1 MYCNIINIHLHL
13 FLCRCPP
20 FLTAICSFFFDRS
33 FCSLT
38 LSAHIYEQ
46 GYQLPAQFFLNYD
59 GPVKECDEFFSMF
72 MLLNMLIGS
81 YMRFNNWDMILVN
94 YFAFNRIFFRRTIF
108 ISYPCINRFNIHPT
122 VVNESNKSSM
132 FCCHRTIFIT

>member
-94 YFAFNRIFFRRTIF
+94 YFAFNRIFFGGPSSFLTHVLIGS
-108 ISYPCINRFNIHPT
+108 IYTQLLLMNPINPACFVAT
-122 VVNESNKSSM
+122 GQFS
-132 FCCHRTIFIT
+132 